1 MLKAESW
8 CTGGVHF
15 SMESLSTYALSLP
28 AEAKK
33 RYLEKIS
40 VIEGRDPFADGFGE
54 STNAI
59 PSVSA
64 GDLVSYLMLQI
75 SFLTA
80 KEFKAH
86 KSLESYNQF
95 VCGWIRA
102 VNIWNKFGKFIITGQ
117 VSEIIAIFIIK
128 VE

>member
-1 MLKAESW
+1 M
-8 CTGGVHF
+8 F
-15 SMESLSTYALSLP
+15 ISLWSLCLHYALSLP

-40 VIEGRDPFADGFGE
+40 VIEGRDPFAGGLGE
-54 STNAI
+54 PTNAF

-64 GDLVSYLMLQI
+64 GDLVSYLVLQT

-117 VSEIIAIFIIK
+117 VSEITAIFIIK